1 MVMVMAPEMAVAMA
15 MPEAMAMPMT
25 VTVAMAVTTAGESRG
40 WDRQRC
46 RGKRESADGGRDDL
60 LDANHGVLL
69 TCSAGIALRCC
80 NLKAPILVRCD
91 QHHPAGMVGHRV
103 TSDDLPNLNRVPK
116 ASTMRIGELFIL
128 GFFGNTVPD
137 WLKEFA
143 ARYGL
148 GGVILF
154 DYSCRTQAYDNN
166 IESPEQVQRLCAEIS
181 ALPSGPMVFID
192 QEGGLVRRL
201 KESRGFAP
209 LPSAKE
215 FNHLAPDEKRAILA
229 ASFAEMRRLG
239 IHYDFAPVID
249 VDYNPD
255 NPNIGR
261 IKRSYS
267 ADIAEVKGNAL
278 LASEVARAQRI
289 GLCLKHFPGIG
300 GAVVD
305 SHHEFMDISDALR
318 AEQEELFYSLAPK
331 MFGNAVLVSHAIV
344 RQWDQEHPMT
354 LSATGLGR
362 LRGRLPDTLLITD
375 DMQMQGLQKALGT
388 RQASLQSLKA
398 GMDMLCIGNN
408 LFDQE
413 QEMIG
418 TAEYIRQSLRDG
430 ILSSSA
436 IEQSSARIVQRKA
449 LLTA

>member
-1 MVMVMAPEMAVAMA
+1 
-15 MPEAMAMPMT
+15 MP
-25 VTVAMAVTTAGESRG
+25 
-40 WDRQRC
+40 
-46 RGKRESADGGRDDL
+46 
-60 LDANHGVLL
+60 
-69 TCSAGIALRCC
+69 
-80 NLKAPILVRCD
+80 
-91 QHHPAGMVGHRV
+91 
-103 TSDDLPNLNRVPK
+103 
-116 ASTMRIGELFIL
+116 IGELFIL
-128 GFFGNTVPD
+128 GFFGKTVPV
-137 WLKEFA
+137 WLKQFA

-154 DYSCRTQAYDNN
+154 DYSCRTREYDNN
-166 IESPEQVQRLCAEIS
+166 IESPEQVQRLCGEIA

-215 FNHLAPDEKRAILA
+215 FNHLAPDHKRAILT

-261 IKRSYS
+261 IKRSFS
-267 ADIAEVKGNAL
+267 ADIAEVEANAL

-305 SHHEFMDISDALR
+305 SHQEFMDISDALR
-318 AEQEELFYSLAPK
+318 GEQEELFYSLAPR
-331 MFGNAVLVSHAIV
+331 MFGDAVLVSHAIV
-344 RQWDQEHPMT
+344 RQWDRDRPMT
-354 LSATGLGR
+354 LSAAGLAR
-362 LRGRLPDTLLITD
+362 LRQRLPDTLLITD

-388 RQASLQSLKA
+388 REASLQSLKA

-413 QEMIG
+413 HEMAAI
-418 TAEYIRQSLRDG
+418 AEYVEQSLRDET
-430 ILSSSA
+430 LSGSA
-436 IEQSSARIVQRKA
+436 IEKSIARVAKRKA
-449 LLTA
+449 LLMA

>member
-1 MVMVMAPEMAVAMA
+1 LLFR
-15 MPEAMAMPMT
+15 EA
-25 VTVAMAVTTAGESRG
+25 G
-40 WDRQRC
+40 WPPSFNEQ
-46 RGKRESADGGRDDL
+46 GL
-60 LDANHGVLL
+60 
-69 TCSAGIALRCC
+69 
-80 NLKAPILVRCD
+80 P
-91 QHHPAGMVGHRV
+91 RV
-103 TSDDLPNLNRVPK
+103 HD
-116 ASTMRIGELFIL
+116 IGELFIL
-128 GFFGNTVPD
+128 GFFGKTIPT

-143 ARYGL
+143 GRYGL

-154 DYSCRTQAYDNN
+154 DYSCQTRQYDNN
-166 IESPEQVQRLCAEIS
+166 IESPEQVQRLCAEIA
-181 ALPSGPMVFID
+181 ALPSSPMVFID

-201 KESRGFAP
+201 KDSRGFAP

-215 FNHLAPDEKRAILA
+215 FNHLATDQKRTILS

-267 ADIAEVKGNAL
+267 ADIAEVEANAL
-278 LASEVARAQRI
+278 LASEVAQAQGI

-305 SHHEFMDISDALR
+305 SHQEFMDISDALCP
-318 AEQEELFYSLAPK
+318 EQEELFYSLAPK
-331 MFGNAVLVSHAIV
+331 MFGDAVLVSHAIV
-344 RQWDQEHPMT
+344 RQWDRDHPMT
-354 LSATGLGR
+354 LSAAGLGR
-362 LRGRLPDTLLITD
+362 LRRRLPETLLITD

-388 RQASLQSLKA
+388 REASLRSLKA

-413 QEMIG
+413 QEMAGI
-418 TAEYIRQSLRDG
+418 AEYIGEGLRNKT
-430 ILSSSA
+430 LSGSA
-436 IEQSSARIVQRKA
+436 IEKSIARVGQRKA